1 MADQAIINSTAN
13 ALRSEIFAIIQ
24 VYHESILII
33 LKELNVR
40 DVQYPTAELTL
51 GSGKQFIS
59 MHLTFGGGYNINISD
74 FILFVGQEPND
85 LRLDRSNDS
94 GEYLTITNDSYRAV
108 QYLGDFLYDLK
119 QIDFNTILNS
129 WRERYIR

>member
-24 VYHESILII
+24 VYHESILTI

-59 MHLTFGGGYNINISD
+59 MHLTFGGGYNISISD

>member
-24 VYHESILII
+24 VYHESILTI
-33 LKELNVR
+33 LKELNVC

-51 GSGKQFIS
+51 SSGKQFIS
-59 MHLTFGGGYNINISD
+59 MHLTFGGGYNISISD

-119 QIDFNTILNS
+119 QIDFNAILNS
-129 WRERYIR
+129 WKEHYIR